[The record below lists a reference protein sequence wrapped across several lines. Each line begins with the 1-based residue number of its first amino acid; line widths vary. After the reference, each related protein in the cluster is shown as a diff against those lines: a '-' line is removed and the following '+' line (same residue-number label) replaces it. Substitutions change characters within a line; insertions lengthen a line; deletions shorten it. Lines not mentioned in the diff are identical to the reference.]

1 MRLNIRLLT
10 VAAVVFLIFM
20 TSGCVSDSTE
30 DNNINTT
37 PDADEH
43 TENTDDANV
52 TTGAITSLSH
62 GYSENDSQSTV
73 YAIVG
78 DTIVVDLKENPT
90 TGYSWNM
97 TYSSGLE
104 LKDDMFL
111 QESMHVN
118 LAGVGGSHK
127 WIFEVTD
134 TEEQNI
140 SAVYIRPWE
149 ERTGIENSYNLAIIV
164 LAENELITNN
174 GKVTYNDIEGGFYGI
189 TGTDDVKYDPVNLP
203 EDLSTDDTE
212 IRFTAYPRDDMVSF
226 HMWGQIIELRTID
239 QVL

>member
-1 MRLNIRLLT
+1 M
-10 VAAVVFLIFM
+10 
-20 TSGCVSDSTE
+20 SDNTE
-30 DNNINTT
+30 DNNATTT

-52 TTGAITSLSH
+52 TTKAIPPLH
-62 GYSENDSQSTV
+62 HEYSENDSQNTV

-78 DTIVVDLKENPT
+78 DTIVVNLEENPT

-104 LKDDMFL
+104 LREDMFL
-111 QESMHVN
+111 QESMNVN
-118 LAGVGGSHK
+118 LVGAGGSHK
-127 WIFEVTD
+127 WIFKVTD
-134 TEEQNI
+134 TEEQSI

-149 ERTGIENSYNLAIIV
+149 ERTGTENNYDLIIRV
-164 LAENELITNN
+164 LAENKLITDK

-189 TGTDDVKYDPVNLP
+189 IGTSDVKYDPVNLP
-203 EDLSTDDTE
+203 EELSTDGTE
-212 IRFTAYPRDDMVSF
+212 VRFTAYPRDDMMSF
-226 HMWGQIIELRTID
+226 HMWGQIIELRTIN